1 MVHRSLSQTRCLQCI
16 SVANSFNQQWY
27 QGGSLSM
34 CSDGNIILSLGWTS
48 WSTTV
53 AVIGVLVVGVVGVV
67 QHFTADVEAV
77 LEVVEL
83 LMEALCL
90 YAVSDPLQSLIFTL
104 NFGDNG
110 TLVCFKLATSVVVV
124 VVSLNFHIGS
134 GVIEGMGCF
143 SQ

>member
-1 MVHRSLSQTRCLQCI
+1 
-16 SVANSFNQQWY
+16 
-27 QGGSLSM
+27 M

-110 TLVCFKLATSVVVV
+110 TLVGFKLATSVVVV